1 MDMSEARRGSGFGIR
16 DSGFGDPASHGTTP
30 VGLDAAID
38 SVAREM
44 TGGEPSGA
52 LRARVLERI
61 EQGRRHTSPAV
72 ARWAWAG
79 AAASV
84 LVFAVATALWMTRPM
99 TAPGDARATIAEQR
113 TGGPASLPAGSA
125 ETPVQSAAVSIQS
138 ASAEG
143 MPATAAR
150 GGRALAVRGGRA
162 AGIEAAQDLNT
173 VPALAEI
180 EPMRFAEVEPAPL
193 HITDVEIAPITEIPS
208 LDVPSLDPGSRDI
221 QIADPKKEK

>member
-1 MDMSEARRGSGFGIR
+1 MTGDNLHNRQLAVDEA
-16 DSGFGDPASHGTTP
+16 H
-30 VGLDAAID
+30 LDAAID
-38 SVAREM
+38 AVAREM
-44 TGGEPSGA
+44 TEGEPSGA

-72 ARWAWAG
+72 PRWAWAG

-84 LVFAVATALWMTRPM
+84 LVLAVATAIWVARPV
-99 TAPGDARATIAEQR
+99 TDPSDARATIAEQR
-113 TGGPASLPAGSA
+113 AGGPASLPAGSA
-125 ETPVQSAAVSIQS
+125 ETPVQSAAASIQS
-138 ASAEG
+138 PSAEG

-150 GGRALAVRGGRA
+150 GGRAVAGRGAQA
-162 AGIEAAQDLNT
+162 ARIEAAQDFNT

-208 LDVPSLDPGSRDI
+208 LDVPSLDPDSRDI